1 MSNQPSPE
9 QISEQKT
16 LFGHP
21 TGLYMLFF
29 AEMWERFSYYG
40 MRALLVLYILKGFL
54 SRSDN
59 EAYAIY
65 GAYTSLVYATPFI
78 GGMIADKLLGA
89 RRAVILGGLLMA
101 AGHLVMTIEIE
112 APFFI
117 ALALLIVGNGF
128 FKPNISTIVGTL
140 YPEASAKRDA
150 GFTIFYIGIN
160 LGAAMAPLLCGY
172 VGEKWG
178 WHYGFGLAT
187 IGMLI
192 GLAVFVAP
200 ASITRL
206 LILAAALS
214 SAALM
219 IGLNWNE
226 VIYALGPNAI
236 VALCLVI
243 SGVVAF
249 IAIGK
254 SGMPTWA
261 GEAPNLEKL
270 KRPILGPINAEW
282 MVYLGSFLIVPL
294 IALLVSNDAIAGWVL
309 IGGGAIAL
317 MHLIRATIQ
326 SPTIER
332 ERLQVVLILMFFTML
347 FWAFFEQAG
356 SSINLFTDRNVNRV
370 FPTST
375 ITEEQVGSTVEVAV
389 TQGLTGYTLSD
400 RKITQEKVD
409 SWVEDEVKTVRWTV
423 ADDNV
428 GMNVVTETTFT
439 EDQIGQTIEIAISE
453 GLVGKTMGEKV
464 VAKEDLEKWESE
476 KLTTIN
482 WPVSEDDVDMGIS
495 RPEVL
500 SEARIGKTIEIAV
513 SPELAGRTM
522 GSRLI
527 TMADIDVWRKYKVQ
541 ILQWPTS
548 KEHVGMT
555 TAGSEVA
562 TSQYQAANPMFI
574 MLFGLVFS
582 SLWVFM
588 GRRNCEPSTPV
599 KFALGI
605 FQLGLSFAI
614 LWYAAVNPD
623 PRGMVNMGWLLLSY
637 LLITTGELCLS
648 PVGLS
653 MVTKL
658 APKSIVSMVMGAWF
672 LATAFSNYLAAL
684 IAMFTGVSHGEDAGT
699 LPSPTDTAEIYA
711 GVFGPIALAAIVSA
725 VIVLIISPTLT
736 RWMHEEEDES
746 AAAEV

>member
-40 MRALLVLYILKGFL
+40 MRALLVLYIIKGFL
-54 SRSDN
+54 SRSDG

-101 AGHLVMTIEIE
+101 AGHLVMTVESE
-112 APFFI
+112 TPFFI

-128 FKPNISTIVGTL
+128 FKPNISTIVGSL
-140 YPEASAKRDA
+140 YPEGSPQRDA

-172 VGEKWG
+172 VGENYG

-200 ASITRL
+200 PSITRW
-206 LILAAALS
+206 LILAAALAS
-214 SAALM
+214 GLM
-219 IGLNWNE
+219 MIQLNLDE
-226 VIYALGPNAI
+226 VIYALGPNAL
-236 VALCLVI
+236 VALCLI
-243 SGVVAF
+243 IAGLVAC
-249 IAIGK
+249 IAISKGGLP
-254 SGMPTWA
+254 SWA
-261 GEAPNLEKL
+261 GEAPDPAKL
-270 KRPILGPINAEW
+270 KRPVIGGINAEW
-282 MVYLGSFLIVPL
+282 SIYLGSFLVVPL
-294 IALLVSNDAIAGWVL
+294 FAMMVSNDRIAGYAL
-309 IGGGAIAL
+309 IFGGGAAL
-317 MHLIRATIQ
+317 LHLIIATFK
-326 SPTIER
+326 SPKIER

-356 SSINLFTDRNVNRV
+356 SSINLFTDRNINRV
-370 FPTST
+370 FPKVT
-375 ITEEQVGSTVEVAV
+375 ITQDQVGSTVEVSV
-389 TQGLTGYTLSD
+389 TQGLTGYYL
-400 RKITQEKVD
+400 
-409 SWVEDEVKTVRWTV
+409 
-423 ADDNV
+423 
-428 GMNVVTETTFT
+428 
-439 EDQIGQTIEIAISE
+439 
-453 GLVGKTMGEKV
+453 GE
-464 VAKEDLEKWESE
+464 E
-476 KLTTIN
+476 
-482 WPVSEDDVDMGIS
+482 
-495 RPEVL
+495 
-500 SEARIGKTIEIAV
+500 
-513 SPELAGRTM
+513 
-522 GSRLI
+522 LI
-527 TMADIDVWRKYKVQ
+527 TMANID
-541 ILQWPTS
+541 QWKEEGQETIAWPV
-548 KEHVGMT
+548 KEEHVGMT
-555 TAGSEVA
+555 IAGSEVA

-588 GRRNCEPSTPV
+588 GKRNCEPSTPV

-623 PRGMVNMGWLLLSY
+623 PRGMVNMGWLLLAY

-684 IAMFTGVSHGEDAGT
+684 IAMFTGVEHGEEGAS
-699 LPSPTDTAEIYA
+699 LPPPTETADIYA
-711 GVFGPIALAAIVSA
+711 GVFGPIAVAAIVSA
-725 VIVLIISPTLT
+725 VIVLAISPVLT
-736 RWMHEEEDES
+736 RWMHENDGEDSSGES
-746 AAAEV
+746 LISENLESHAESHEM